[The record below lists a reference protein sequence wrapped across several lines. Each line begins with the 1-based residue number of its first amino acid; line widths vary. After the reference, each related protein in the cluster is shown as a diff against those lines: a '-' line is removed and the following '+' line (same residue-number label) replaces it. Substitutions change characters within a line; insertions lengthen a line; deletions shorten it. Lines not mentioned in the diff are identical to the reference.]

1 MQHRQAKGMQAA
13 LRLFEKS
20 ARMREGVLAPD
31 GGRAARAAAALL
43 EAVLEAAPQAASEA
57 FCDEGGF
64 LTVRCCVACAHSA
77 EPKGLQAWPPNSEVS
92 LACVPLGAYLR
103 RPGCPQAAV

>member
-13 LRLFEKS
+13 LRLLEKS
-20 ARMREGVLAPD
+20 VRMREGVLAPD

-57 FCDEGGF
+57 FCDESGF
-64 LTVRCCVACAHSA
+64 LTVCCCVACAHSA
-77 EPKGLQAWPPNSEVS
+77 EPQGLQAWPQNTQVS

-103 RPGCPQAAV
+103 